1 MNILLSLSEAIIENR
16 QGCLGSWVEFARV
29 GLSWFQLHW
38 CHSTDPERLLWH
50 CKKWT
55 PELLSRNSL
64 LGVVIGWAPQFL
76 WLTNGKHPL
85 LLIVRNLWIFL
96 KFRRRKKCSL
106 DFAFWMLSQLF
117 TVTEDRGE
125 RFWSLIWLHFSPV
138 CRSAPTWNWCLMC
151 AVCTSISPFPPPRT
165 FQAPCKWNPDVH
177 FIRWGRSDQEV
188 HICTLYMQIIFDQE
202 VHTCR

>member
-16 QGCLGSWVEFARV
+16 QGCLGSWVEFDRV
-29 GLSWFQLHW
+29 VSSWFQLHW
-38 CHSTDPERLLWH
+38 CCSTDPEWLFWH

-55 PELLSRNSL
+55 QQLLSRNSL

-106 DFAFWMLSQLF
+106 CILDIESTFHRHRRQ
-117 TVTEDRGE
+117 RGE
-125 RFWSLIWLHFSPV
+125 ILKFDTVAFFSSVQICSNLKLVSYVRSMHFHITISTGVLFKRRVNETP
-138 CRSAPTWNWCLMC
+138 MC
-151 AVCTSISPFPPPRT
+151 IS
-165 FQAPCKWNPDVH
+165 
-177 FIRWGRSDQEV
+177 
-188 HICTLYMQIIFDQE
+188 
-202 VHTCR
+202 